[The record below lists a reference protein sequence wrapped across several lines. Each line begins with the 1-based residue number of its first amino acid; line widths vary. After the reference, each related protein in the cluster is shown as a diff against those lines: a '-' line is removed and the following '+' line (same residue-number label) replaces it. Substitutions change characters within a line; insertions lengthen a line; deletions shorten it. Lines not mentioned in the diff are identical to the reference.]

1 MARILANDGIDDVG
15 KKMLEE
21 RGFEVITTKIPQDK
35 LADELRKNYD
45 AIIVRS
51 ATKVPRELIDD
62 VPNLRLIGRA
72 GVGLDNIDVEYAKYK
87 GIKIVNTP
95 DASSQSV
102 AELVFAHLFTMV
114 RMLHDSNRMMP
125 NHNGAEDFAKLK
137 KKYSA
142 GIELKG
148 KTLGIIGFGRIGQT
162 AARIALG
169 LGMNILPFKLHK
181 AEVTIEFDFFKTMAN
196 AHFNIKMKSVPFEK
210 LLAESDFITL
220 HVPFPKGAN
229 PIISKTQFNM
239 MKDGVGIVNT
249 SRGGVIVEN
258 DLLEALDS
266 GKVAFAALDVFEGE
280 PVVKKEILQ
289 HPNISLSP
297 HIGASTKEAQERIGI
312 ELAQK
317 VIDYFKGA

>member
-15 KKMLEE
+15 KQMLEKK
-21 RGFEVITTKIPQDK
+21 GFEVVTNKFSQDQ

-102 AELVFAHLFTMV
+102 AELVFAHLFSMV

-125 NHNGAEDFAKLK
+125 NHNGAEEFAKLK

-181 AEVTIEFDFFKTMAN
+181 AEVTIEFDFFRSMAD

-258 DLLEALDS
+258 DLLEALES

-280 PVVKKEILQ
+280 PVVKKEILE

>member
-15 KKMLEE
+15 KQMLEK
-21 RGFEVITTKIPQDK
+21 RGFEVVTNKFPQDQ

-45 AIIVRS
+45 ALIVRS
-51 ATKVPRELIDD
+51 ATKIPRKIIDA

-125 NHNGAEDFAKLK
+125 GHNGAEEFAALK
-137 KKYSA
+137 KKYSS

-210 LLAESDFITL
+210 LLAESDFITM
-220 HVPFPKGAN
+220 HVPFPKGAP
-229 PIISKTQFNM
+229 PIISKKEFKQ
-239 MKDGVGIVNT
+239 MKDRVGIVNT

-258 DLLEALDS
+258 DLLEALES